1 MSDLRPEGV
10 KVKVG
15 EQEYSFLLTIN
26 KIDEIQSRCNMPL
39 SDAVELIAAAADGD
53 TEGKT
58 LKVYRSVL
66 SILMDVP
73 EQEAGE
79 KVTFADYQRIAW
91 AMLAAYG
98 VSMPEPDDE
107 EKDEEEDGEPSPNLQ
122 TGR

>member
-10 KVKVG
+10 KVKIG
-15 EQEYSFLLTIN
+15 GQEYKFLLTIN
-26 KIDEIQSRCNMPL
+26 KIDEIQTRCNMPL
-39 SDAVELIAAAADGD
+39 SDAVELIAAAADGE
-53 TEGKT
+53 TEGT

-79 KVTFADYQRIAW
+79 KVTFADYQRVAW

-98 VSMPEPDDE
+98 ISMPEPDDE
-107 EKDEEEDGEPSPNLQ
+107 EDEEEGEEPSPNLQ

>member
-10 KVKVG
+10 KVKIG
-15 EQEYSFLLTIN
+15 GREYKFLLTIN
-26 KIDEIQSRCNMPL
+26 KIDEIQTRCNMPL
-39 SDAVELIAAAADGD
+39 SDAVELIAAAADGE

-79 KVTFADYQRIAW
+79 KVTFADYQRVAW

-98 VSMPEPDDE
+98 ISMPEPDDE
-107 EKDEEEDGEPSPNLQ
+107 EDEEEDEEPSPNLQ

>member
-10 KVKVG
+10 KVKIG
-15 EQEYSFLLTIN
+15 GQEYKFLLTIN
-26 KIDEIQSRCNMPL
+26 KIDEIQTRCNMPL
-39 SDAVELIAAAADGD
+39 SDAVELIAAAADGE

-73 EQEAGE
+73 EREAGE
-79 KVTFADYQRIAW
+79 KVTFADYQRVAW

-98 VSMPEPDDE
+98 ISMPEPDDE
-107 EKDEEEDGEPSPNLQ
+107 EDEEEDEEPSPNLQ

>member
-10 KVKVG
+10 KVKIG
-15 EQEYSFLLTIN
+15 GQEYKFLLTIN
-26 KIDEIQSRCNMPL
+26 KIDEIQTRCNMPL
-39 SDAVELIAAAADGD
+39 SDAVELIAAAADGE

-79 KVTFADYQRIAW
+79 KVTFADYQRVAW

-98 VSMPEPDDE
+98 ISMPEPDDE
-107 EKDEEEDGEPSPNLQ
+107 EDEEEDEEPSPNLQ

>member
-10 KVKVG
+10 KVKIG
-15 EQEYSFLLTIN
+15 GQEYKFLLTIN
-26 KIDEIQSRCNMPL
+26 KIDEIQTRCNMPL
-39 SDAVELIAAAADGD
+39 SDAVELIAAAADGE

-79 KVTFADYQRIAW
+79 KVTLADYRRVAW

-98 VSMPEPDDE
+98 ISMPEPDDE
-107 EKDEEEDGEPSPNLQ
+107 EDEEEDEEPSPNLQ

>member
-10 KVKVG
+10 KVKIG
-15 EQEYSFLLTIN
+15 GQEYKFLLTIN
-26 KIDEIQSRCNMPL
+26 KIDEIQTRCNMPL
-39 SDAVELIAAAADGD
+39 SDAVELIAAAADGE

-58 LKVYRSVL
+58 LNVYRSVL

-79 KVTFADYQRIAW
+79 KVTFADYQRVAW

-98 VSMPEPDDE
+98 ISMPEPDDE
-107 EKDEEEDGEPSPNLQ
+107 EDEEEGEEPSPNLQ

>member
-10 KVKVG
+10 KVKIG
-15 EQEYSFLLTIN
+15 GQEYKFLLTIN
-26 KIDEIQSRCNMPL
+26 KIDEIQTRCNMPL
-39 SDAVELIAAAADGD
+39 SDAVELIAAAADGE

-58 LKVYRSVL
+58 LNVYRSVL

-79 KVTFADYQRIAW
+79 KVTFADYRRVAW

-98 VSMPEPDDE
+98 ISMPEPDDE
-107 EKDEEEDGEPSPNLQ
+107 EDEEEDEEPSPNLQ

>member
-39 SDAVELIAAAADGD
+39 SDAVELIAAAADGE
-53 TEGKT
+53 TGGKI

-66 SILMDVP
+66 SILMGVQ

-98 VSMPEPDDE
+98 ISMPEPDDE
-107 EKDEEEDGEPSPNLQ
+107 DEDEEEDGEPSPNLQ

>member
-10 KVKVG
+10 KVKIG
-15 EQEYSFLLTIN
+15 GQEYKFLLTIN
-26 KIDEIQSRCNMPL
+26 KIDEIQTRCNMPL
-39 SDAVELIAAAADGD
+39 SDAVELIAAAADGE

-58 LKVYRSVL
+58 LNVYRSVL

-79 KVTFADYQRIAW
+79 KVTFADYQRVAW

-98 VSMPEPDDE
+98 ISMPEPDDE
-107 EKDEEEDGEPSPNLQ
+107 EDEEEDEEPSPNLQ

>member
-10 KVKVG
+10 KVKIG
-15 EQEYSFLLTIN
+15 GQEYKFLLTIN
-26 KIDEIQSRCNMPL
+26 KIDEIQTRCNMPL
-39 SDAVELIAAAADGD
+39 PDAVELIAAAADGE

-79 KVTFADYQRIAW
+79 KVTFADYQRVAW

-98 VSMPEPDDE
+98 ISMPEPDDE
-107 EKDEEEDGEPSPNLQ
+107 EDEEEDEEPSPNLQ

>member
-10 KVKVG
+10 KVKIG
-15 EQEYSFLLTIN
+15 GQEYKFLLTIN
-26 KIDEIQSRCNMPL
+26 KIDEIQTRCNMPL
-39 SDAVELIAAAADGD
+39 SDAVELIAAAADGE

-58 LKVYRSVL
+58 LNVYRSVL

-79 KVTFADYQRIAW
+79 KVTLADYRRVAW

-98 VSMPEPDDE
+98 ISMPEPDDE
-107 EKDEEEDGEPSPNLQ
+107 EDEEEDEEPSPNLQ